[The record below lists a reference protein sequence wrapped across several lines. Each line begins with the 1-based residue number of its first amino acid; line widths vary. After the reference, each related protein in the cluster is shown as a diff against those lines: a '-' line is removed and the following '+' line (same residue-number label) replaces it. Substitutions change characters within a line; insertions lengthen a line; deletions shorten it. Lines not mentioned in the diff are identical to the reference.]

1 MNSQNGLVYTPNTT
15 KQRNMHNI
23 RASRISSL
31 CRYGLNASTAWQIDI
46 KKDTKGVSTQM
57 IENFNSF
64 LSEGEVTGQDNRNI
78 LDNIVE
84 HPVQL
89 FAEVVWFG
97 RKII

>member
-1 MNSQNGLVYTPNTT
+1 
-15 KQRNMHNI
+15 
-23 RASRISSL
+23 
-31 CRYGLNASTAWQIDI
+31 
-46 KKDTKGVSTQM
+46 M

-64 LSEGEVTGQDNRNI
+64 LSEGEVTGQHNRNI